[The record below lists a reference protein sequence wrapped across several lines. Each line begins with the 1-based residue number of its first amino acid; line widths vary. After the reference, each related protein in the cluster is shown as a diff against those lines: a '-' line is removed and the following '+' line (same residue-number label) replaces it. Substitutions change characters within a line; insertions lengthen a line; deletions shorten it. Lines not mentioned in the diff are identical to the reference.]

1 MGGLRTVICVLSG
14 EVAGAPFSS
23 AGTRSVRKDSKP
35 AMATVS
41 IAIRN
46 AVRLVSPAIGIALF
60 DSSDH
65 ASDSLICDPYHNR
78 LSGSRSFYHELQVK
92 VYFARLSLRST
103 AALAPL
109 LANNSS

>member
-1 MGGLRTVICVLSG
+1 ML
-14 EVAGAPFSS
+14 
-23 AGTRSVRKDSKP
+23 

-65 ASDSLICDPYHNR
+65 ASDSLNCDPYHNS
-78 LSGSRSFYHELQVK
+78 LSGSRSFYHEPQVK
-92 VYFARLSLRST
+92 VYFAGLSLPFP
-103 AALAPL
+103 AALAPVL
-109 LANNSS
+109 SNNSS